1 MNSLDDFLSM
11 TAEPAGPREAVALL
25 EEIQV
30 RLTEWRDRI
39 DFYQDSDALNKQN
52 VLDQI
57 NLLIQIS
64 DELFDSM
71 ERNLE

>member
-11 TAEPAGPREAVALL
+11 TAEPKGPREAAALL
-25 EEIQV
+25 EEIQG